1 MDKLEFFESIDKFP
15 LERFNAFNKY
25 VMLDSELGSTIQDF
39 DKNVIRIGEFI
50 NKEMIDEAKN
60 ELRNLRL
67 VVNNVLSGNDT
78 KGLAFASTV
87 EKVNG
92 VKLDD
97 YSEENLRKLLKKW
110 SDQGL
115 TIGEVSEKIVEV
127 KKK

>member
-67 VVNNVLSGNDT
+67 VVNLLSII
-78 KGLAFASTV
+78 FC
-87 EKVNG
+87 G
-92 VKLDD
+92 VISSPHK
-97 YSEENLRKLLKKW
+97 SQNL
-110 SDQGL
+110 L
-115 TIGEVSEKIVEV
+115 TIRPPP
-127 KKK
+127 